1 MSVVRVGLIC
11 TAVLTGCGGAL
22 PALSTSQTPET
33 VLEQARARPS
43 PDPVQARYHLK
54 IRSKPMELA
63 GSTGGAL
70 IFDRPG
76 QGHLAV
82 LGPLGAP
89 LVTLTSDGTGLA
101 VDLVRDRRHLLG
113 LDAETVMRE
122 VTGGIVGI
130 DDLFG
135 ILIGDIPL
143 DEARIKSQVE
153 REDGTAQLVL
163 QGPRKSTLMV
173 ILNPETG
180 TPISMVAIGKAGR
193 RLLVAE
199 YEPFVAHD
207 GDQWVPSVVHV
218 EVPQLELTV
227 DLRFK
232 WWKTL
237 DAVPDVFSLDA
248 PDGVRSESLEEVMGA
263 WSRNL
268 LGGLR

>member
-1 MSVVRVGLIC
+1 MRDVRIRLLC
-11 TAVLTGCGGAL
+11 AAVLAGCGGTL
-22 PALSTSQTPET
+22 PGVATVQRPES

-54 IRSKPMELA
+54 VRSKPMDLA

-70 IFDRPG
+70 ILDRPG

-89 LVTLTSDGTGLA
+89 LMTLTSDGVGLA
-101 VDLVRDRRHLLG
+101 VDFVRDGRHLVG
-113 LDAETVMRE
+113 GDAESVVRD

-143 DEARIKSQVE
+143 DDARIQSQSE
-153 REDGTAQLVL
+153 REDGTVQLVL
-163 QGPRKSTLMV
+163 QGPRKSTLMA
-173 ILNPETG
+173 ILNAGSG
-180 TPISMVAIGKAGR
+180 TPVSLVAIGRTGR

-199 YEPFVAHD
+199 YEPFVPHD
-207 GDQWVPSVVHV
+207 GDLWVPSVVHV

-237 DAVPDVFSLDA
+237 DTVPDVFSLDA
-248 PDGVRSESLEEVMGA
+248 PAGVRTESLEEAMGA
-263 WSRNL
+263 WTTDL